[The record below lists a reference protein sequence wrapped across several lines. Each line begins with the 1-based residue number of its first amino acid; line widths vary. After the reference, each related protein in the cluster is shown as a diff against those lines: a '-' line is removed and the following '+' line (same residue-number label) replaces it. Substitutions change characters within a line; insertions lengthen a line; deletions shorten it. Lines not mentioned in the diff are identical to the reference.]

1 METCSCSFTDVLN
14 VLRLLSLF
22 CGAQLCVTYHVCY
35 SVGHEDI
42 LVRVG
47 TDVRDKGGHLHEVS
61 QIISH
66 PKYDP
71 NSTNYDS
78 DIALLKVRLSLEL
91 FCKLYYSECKW

>member
-1 METCSCSFTDVLN
+1 VELSCI
-14 VLRLLSLF
+14 
-22 CGAQLCVTYHVCY
+22 CVTYHVCY
-35 SVGHEDI
+35 SVDHEDI

-66 PKYDP
+66 PHYDH

-78 DIALLKVRLSLEL
+78 DIALLKVWLSLEL
-91 FCKLYYSECKW
+91 FCKLCYNEGKW